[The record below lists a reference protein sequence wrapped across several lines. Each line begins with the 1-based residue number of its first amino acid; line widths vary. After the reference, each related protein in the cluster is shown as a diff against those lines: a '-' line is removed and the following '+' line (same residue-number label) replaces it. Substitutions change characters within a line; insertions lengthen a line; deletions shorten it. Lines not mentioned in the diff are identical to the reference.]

1 MHLNSCFM
9 IGRVRAKG
17 PQLRYA
23 ENGTPLYSF
32 LLEIDELTNGRTYT
46 TYIPCEITGKY
57 AEQTAVGV
65 KPGDVLQ
72 LAGKWKYKSTVD
84 PKSGVKVS
92 KPVVS
97 SWGISQRQAAVPE
110 LPQEEISAVDGG
122 GYVRRRDRATWRHWR
137 SRAHE
142 KGAGALPKVITATLA
157 AEPELTPERKR
168 GQSSNGAETSA
179 KLSSLVDSSRLLH
192 TLSGIRKMN
201 TMTCINVVCCSQSC
215 LGGDF
220 GAGSAKR

>member
-110 LPQEEISAVDGG
+110 LPQEEISAVDGVG
-122 GYVRRRDRATWRHWR
+122 GWGIRPASR
-137 SRAHE
+137 SCNLE
-142 KGAGALPKVITATLA
+142 ALAKSCP
-157 AEPELTPERKR
+157 RKR
-168 GQSSNGAETSA
+168 GGRATQSHYGNPG
-179 KLSSLVDSSRLLH
+179 SRA
-192 TLSGIRKMN
+192 R
-201 TMTCINVVCCSQSC
+201 IN
-215 LGGDF
+215 
-220 GAGSAKR
+220 ARA